1 MKHSKTIVLTKRD
14 GTAECFVVEKL
25 TGSLARVLQERAY
38 DPRLAGPL
46 ARAVAMHL
54 EECTPGKPQT
64 TDYVFKCVCA
74 VLEQTG
80 LADIAGDLKRHRKGR
95 AQRRRR
101 IQVIDVAQAQANVCG
116 RPWRKVAV
124 VATLQNRYGL
134 RLSVARFLA
143 SRIESQ
149 VFALNYRLITRQFLA
164 ELVRNEVLAWGLA
177 DTQVFT
183 AQVGLNETPV
193 APGKSDQQM

>member
-25 TGSLARVLQERAY
+25 TSSLARVLQERAY

-54 EECTPGKPQT
+54 EECSKPQT
-64 TDYVFKCVCA
+64 TDYVFRCVCA

-80 LADIAGDLKRHRKGR
+80 LADIAGDLKRHRKAR
-95 AQRRRR
+95 ALRRRR
-101 IQVIDVAQAQANVCG
+101 IQVIDVAQAQANVRG

-143 SRIESQ
+143 SRIEAQ

-177 DTQVFT
+177 DTQIFT

-193 APGKSDQQM
+193 TPGKPEQQM